1 MMRGGVQGFENSQ
14 IWLCVKML
22 DLPPSDSVLNDGISY
37 RGTPAGDERK
47 RFMVTVSPQDATLGL
62 AQQNMVM

>member
-1 MMRGGVQGFENSQ
+1 
-14 IWLCVKML
+14 ML